1 MRDVGKGQL
10 GLIRELCVAAAVKGM
25 KPPPPKNGST
35 YSEEDWNDT
44 SALDGEAYWLSKVSL
59 LMRVGLIRLSGAQLD
74 RSIGWQAEGW
84 LGLGH

>member
-1 MRDVGKGQL
+1 
-10 GLIRELCVAAAVKGM
+10 M

-59 LMRVGLIRLSGAQLD
+59 LLG
-74 RSIGWQAEGW
+74 EGKQGS
-84 LGLGH
+84 LLLN